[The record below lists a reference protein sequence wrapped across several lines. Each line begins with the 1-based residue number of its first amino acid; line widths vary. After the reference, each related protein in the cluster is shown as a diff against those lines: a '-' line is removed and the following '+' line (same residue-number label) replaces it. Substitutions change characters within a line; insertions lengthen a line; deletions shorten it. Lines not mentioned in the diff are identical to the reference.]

1 LLTIVAILSGA
12 VIVSQAQQQSLL
24 TRHVREVTLNGQAP
38 RVGRLPAT
46 QSMRLVLVLP
56 HRNQAELDAFLKE
69 LYDPSSASFRKFLTV
84 EEFTARFG
92 PSQEDYAAV
101 IHFAEANGL
110 TVVGTSRNRMN
121 LDVSGPVANIEAAF
135 HLTMGVYQH
144 PTENRTF
151 FAPDREPTPDLALQL
166 WRIAGLDNYSTPKPA
181 LVRRDASTALPAL
194 LRSDASVLK
203 VEPEATTGTG
213 PSASYLGSD
222 MRAAYY
228 VNGNG
233 SATLTGAGQSLG
245 LFEFA
250 GVDLSDLTTYYKNVG
265 QTNNVPITL
274 KSVDTQSTSCDETTC
289 DDTEQIIDMT
299 QALGMAPGLSSL
311 VVYIGTGA
319 LSGQTLDDAGIFNA
333 MATASPLNAQLS
345 CGWEWTPADSTTD
358 DVYFKEFAA
367 QGQNLFVDTGDDGNW
382 KYAEFVWPADSVYVT
397 AVGGTV
403 LTTTG
408 AGGAW
413 ASETGWADSGGGIS
427 PDDFSIPSWQVTT
440 AAGCA
445 ACSQT
450 YRNGPDVSANAD
462 FSFYVCADQ
471 TACTANV
478 YGGTTFATPMWAG
491 YMALVNEQ
499 AVLNGNPVLGFINP
513 ALYTIGLGADY
524 DTDFHDIASGGNTLG
539 TTVGYDLSTGWGS
552 PNGRAL
558 IDALAGSPS
567 PAAVLTSPTPTSTLT
582 SNTVK
587 FTWTAGTGVS
597 AYDLHLSA
605 VAPGGYDLY
614 LSGHITSL
622 STTVSGLPFN
632 GQKIYARLYSIIN
645 GATQYNDY
653 TYTAETVPTSKLTY
667 PAPGSTLTG
676 ASIKFT
682 WSAVT
687 GVSAYDLHLS
697 AVSPGGYDLYVSGHV
712 TTTSATVKDIP
723 VNGKTIYARLYSIVN
738 GVTYYNDYT
747 YTAASL
753 ATLKYPA
760 PGSTF
765 TSTSVFFE
773 WTAGG
778 GVSAYDLHL
787 SAVSPGGYDL
797 YSSGHTTS
805 TIKTVNG
812 LPTNGETIYARLYSI
827 IGGVTYYND
836 YTYKAK

>member
-1 LLTIVAILSGA
+1 
-12 VIVSQAQQQSLL
+12 
-24 TRHVREVTLNGQAP
+24 
-38 RVGRLPAT
+38 
-46 QSMRLVLVLP
+46 
-56 HRNQAELDAFLKE
+56 
-69 LYDPSSASFRKFLTV
+69 
-84 EEFTARFG
+84 
-92 PSQEDYAAV
+92 
-101 IHFAEANGL
+101 
-110 TVVGTSRNRMN
+110 
-121 LDVSGPVANIEAAF
+121 
-135 HLTMGVYQH
+135 
-144 PTENRTF
+144 
-151 FAPDREPTPDLALQL
+151 
-166 WRIAGLDNYSTPKPA
+166 
-181 LVRRDASTALPAL
+181 
-194 LRSDASVLK
+194 
-203 VEPEATTGTG
+203 
-213 PSASYLGSD
+213 
-222 MRAAYY
+222 
-228 VNGNG
+228 
-233 SATLTGAGQSLG
+233 
-245 LFEFA
+245 
-250 GVDLSDLTTYYKNVG
+250 
-265 QTNNVPITL
+265 
-274 KSVDTQSTSCDETTC
+274 
-289 DDTEQIIDMT
+289 
-299 QALGMAPGLSSL
+299 
-311 VVYIGTGA
+311 
-319 LSGQTLDDAGIFNA
+319 
-333 MATASPLNAQLS
+333 
-345 CGWEWTPADSTTD
+345 
-358 DVYFKEFAA
+358 
-367 QGQNLFVDTGDDGNW
+367 
-382 KYAEFVWPADSVYVT
+382 VYVT

-653 TYTAETVPTSKLTY
+653 TYTAETVPTSKLTS

-760 PGSTF
+760 PSSTF